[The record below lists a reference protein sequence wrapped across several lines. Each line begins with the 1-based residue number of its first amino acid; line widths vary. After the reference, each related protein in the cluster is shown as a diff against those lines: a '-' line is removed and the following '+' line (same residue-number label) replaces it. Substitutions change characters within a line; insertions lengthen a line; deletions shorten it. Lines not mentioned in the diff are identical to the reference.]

1 MVCIPCFIAP
11 VVLFIWYKFIYPFLQ
26 PLINRWIGDYQLPQP
41 FANLTCPLPQK
52 KLNDKK
58 NASSN
63 EPAGDH
69 QPCCSSSLNKK
80 TD

>member
-41 FANLTCPLPQK
+41 FANLSCPLPQK
-52 KLNDKK
+52 KIDDKK
-58 NASSN
+58 KDSMDERIVN
-63 EPAGDH
+63 D
-69 QPCCSSSLNKK
+69 PCCSLSLNKK
-80 TD
+80 TQ